1 MAVIEIKPDTR
12 LDMEEVLYGVSKLDT
27 PDLDAFVEKVL
38 ALRAN
43 RIVPGLSF
51 KEAELLKKINKS
63 LPHKTAL
70 RLQTLDEKRRSETL
84 SETETEELIS
94 ITEELEQLNIERV
107 QNLGILAG
115 IKGIP
120 VRKLMKQLGI
130 QPKPY
135 A

>member
-12 LDMEEVLYGVSKLDT
+12 LEMEDVLYGVSKLDT

-43 RIVPGLSF
+43 RIMPSLSPQ
-51 KEAELLKKINKS
+51 EAELLKKINRS
-63 LPHKTAL
+63 LPQKTLL
-70 RLQTLDEKRRSETL
+70 RLLDLNEKRRSETL
-84 SETETEELIS
+84 SAAEMEELTA

-107 QNLGILAG
+107 QNLGFLAS

-120 VRKLMKQLGI
+120 VRELMQQLGI